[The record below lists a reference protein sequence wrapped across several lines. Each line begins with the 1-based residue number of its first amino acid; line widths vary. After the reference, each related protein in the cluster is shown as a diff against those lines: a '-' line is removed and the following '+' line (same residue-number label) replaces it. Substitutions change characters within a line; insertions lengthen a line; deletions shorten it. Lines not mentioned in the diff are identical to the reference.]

1 MGCMTY
7 LAQPRNKTTKIDYST
22 YSQLSLNHQL
32 IHLLYLLSYLV
43 HLQICLQLY
52 VPNTNDNTNTREGID
67 QPHQEGEKRD
77 KISK

>member
-1 MGCMTY
+1 
-7 LAQPRNKTTKIDYST
+7 
-22 YSQLSLNHQL
+22 
-32 IHLLYLLSYLV
+32 LV